1 MMLTDAERNDAER
14 IRLGVHGWL
23 EARTEGQEE
32 GRFSFCSEGSRV
44 PVTGHAALFTTC
56 FAMKIAWQTGA
67 WAGWAES
74 RRNAAIT
81 FVRSFQEPDGVF
93 RDPWLAAN
101 SRPGPVR
108 LLKAML
114 HRGGLRGELERQPR
128 NERAETRQAASTLR
142 MVGESFAHRL
152 PLPVRGAEEVRTY
165 AEGLGWENPWAAGSH
180 LSHLAALATMNREA
194 FGAREE
200 DTAIERAVLAVLE
213 DYRDQ
218 RTGTWGKGNVPD
230 DLRVN
235 GAMKVLTALEWM
247 QPVGMDHSTLLRFA
261 LGRPFCADG
270 CGFLNRLY
278 VVQQAWKRVPEAAR
292 DETREQVGALARA
305 ALESALR
312 FANADGGFSFYK
324 GRAQHEYYGARI
336 SAGRPVGELHG
347 TMLMTWA
354 VAIALDLLGGA
365 EGWRCPRP

>member
-1 MMLTDAERNDAER
+1 MMLTDVERDDIER
-14 IRLGVHGWL
+14 IRLGVRSWL
-23 EARTEGQEE
+23 EARAEGQEE

-44 PVTGHAALFTTC
+44 PATGHAALFATC
-56 FAMKIAWQTGA
+56 FAMKIAWQIGA

-101 SRPGPVR
+101 SKPGPVR

-114 HRGGLRGELERQPR
+114 HSGGLSSELDRQPR

-142 MVGESFAHRL
+142 MVGEVFAHRL
-152 PLPVRGAEEVRTY
+152 PLPVRHAGEVSAY
-165 AEGLGWENPWAAGSH
+165 AESLGWENPWAAGSH
-180 LSHLAALATMNREA
+180 LSHLVALATMNREV

-200 DTAIERAVLAVLE
+200 EAAIERAVLAVLE
-213 DYRDQ
+213 DRRDQ
-218 RTGTWGKGNVPD
+218 RTATWGKGNVPE

-247 QPVGMDHSTLLRFA
+247 QPVDMNHTALLRFA

-292 DETREQVGALARA
+292 DEIRGQVVALAR
-305 ALESALR
+305 SALDRANR
-312 FANADGGFSFYK
+312 FTNADGGFSFYK

-336 SAGRPVGELHG
+336 SAGRSVSDLHG

-354 VAIALDLLGGA
+354 VAIALDLLGGV